1 LLKNLQITL
10 IGVLLTLTLSSISG
24 VASCQTNSFN
34 WTDTILSENKVKTI
48 RGFDWFKS
56 DRVTEGSQCNN
67 LFLLDSLVFYL
78 SNNSNQKV
86 ELIYHYSCICN
97 KDFAYKITKMRVTAY
112 RDYLITEGIKP
123 DRILILP
130 MGIENLLVQ
139 CKCADCKTEDYLTNE
154 RLEVRTVKVIN

>member
-1 LLKNLQITL
+1 
-10 IGVLLTLTLSSISG
+10 
-24 VASCQTNSFN
+24 
-34 WTDTILSENKVKTI
+34 
-48 RGFDWFKS
+48 
-56 DRVTEGSQCNN
+56 
-67 LFLLDSLVFYL
+67 
-78 SNNSNQKV
+78 
-86 ELIYHYSCICN
+86 
-97 KDFAYKITKMRVTAY
+97 MRVTAY